1 MNDFRHKQKVYVLVL
16 GMLISLVIAL
26 SLVANSVLA
35 LEPPPSGEVQAL
47 RATGELNKRLEFV
60 RQIGNHRVDP
70 FLLKRAINKTTRKM
84 LKAEGKTS
92 AEIDAMA
99 PLMAPPPSW
108 QGMPATGNV
117 RILAILI
124 EFQDHVHTNSR
135 LLIYNSLFGVGNPLA
150 TPYESVARYYD
161 RASYSQLDLS
171 NGNTLGWYQT
181 SYDRSGVTQNY
192 LGREALLREVLDHY
206 EAQGHDFSQ
215 YDNDGDGTIDY
226 FIVIWTGPD
235 TGWGNFWWG
244 YQTRFSDTTYTLDGV
259 HLGKYSWQWEGRPVG
274 SIFTPLVVIH
284 ETGHALGIPDYYDY
298 DDSVGPDG
306 GVGGLDMM
314 DHNKGDHNC
323 FSKWMLEW
331 ITPTAISVGTQTVTL
346 SASGTSQ
353 DCVLIFPGITTG
365 DLFSEYFLAQNRH
378 RVGNDDTTQMPS
390 DGMMIWHVDAQLNA
404 SGQDFLY
411 DNSFTAH
418 KLLRLMEADG
428 LEEIETGDGAGDAGD
443 YYKQG
448 DAFGVCTTPS
458 SKKYDGTDSGVEIK
472 NISAPGPQMTANFS
486 LAPAAAADYTITS
499 LTLNPTSSQPGDQV
513 TVTYTAKN
521 IGGNP
526 TACISMAIFL
536 SADATITTAD
546 TQLDSWGLPACNL
559 VACDSITQNRTVTIP
574 GNTADGSYYIGIIA
588 DANDYETEADETN
601 NIEAKKIT
609 VGEDD
614 GGWLGSFYS
623 QVVNPVQLA
632 LLRKYRD
639 SYLKNSENGQ
649 RYTKKLYENSH
660 DALAVLIKNP
670 ELIAEA
676 RELLQENMTAIE
688 QVMDG
693 GQPHLKNAD
702 EIIAYLDA
710 FEDKAPEDLRELA
723 QMVKND
729 MIEQRDKNEPFLGF
743 KLK

>member
-1 MNDFRHKQKVYVLVL
+1 
-16 GMLISLVIAL
+16 
-26 SLVANSVLA
+26 
-35 LEPPPSGEVQAL
+35 
-47 RATGELNKRLEFV
+47 
-60 RQIGNHRVDP
+60 
-70 FLLKRAINKTTRKM
+70 
-84 LKAEGKTS
+84 
-92 AEIDAMA
+92 
-99 PLMAPPPSW
+99 
-108 QGMPATGNV
+108 
-117 RILAILI
+117 
-124 EFQDHVHTNSR
+124 
-135 LLIYNSLFGVGNPLA
+135 
-150 TPYESVARYYD
+150 
-161 RASYSQLDLS
+161 
-171 NGNTLGWYQT
+171 
-181 SYDRSGVTQNY
+181 
-192 LGREALLREVLDHY
+192 
-206 EAQGHDFSQ
+206 
-215 YDNDGDGTIDY
+215 
-226 FIVIWTGPD
+226 
-235 TGWGNFWWG
+235 
-244 YQTRFSDTTYTLDGV
+244 
-259 HLGKYSWQWEGRPVG
+259 
-274 SIFTPLVVIH
+274 
-284 ETGHALGIPDYYDY
+284 
-298 DDSVGPDG
+298 
-306 GVGGLDMM
+306 
-314 DHNKGDHNC
+314 
-323 FSKWMLEW
+323 
-331 ITPTAISVGTQTVTL
+331 
-346 SASGTSQ
+346 
-353 DCVLIFPGITTG
+353 
-365 DLFSEYFLAQNRH
+365 
-378 RVGNDDTTQMPS
+378 
-390 DGMMIWHVDAQLNA
+390 
-404 SGQDFLY
+404 
-411 DNSFTAH
+411 
-418 KLLRLMEADG
+418 MEADG

>member
-1 MNDFRHKQKVYVLVL
+1 
-16 GMLISLVIAL
+16 
-26 SLVANSVLA
+26 
-35 LEPPPSGEVQAL
+35 
-47 RATGELNKRLEFV
+47 
-60 RQIGNHRVDP
+60 
-70 FLLKRAINKTTRKM
+70 
-84 LKAEGKTS
+84 
-92 AEIDAMA
+92 
-99 PLMAPPPSW
+99 
-108 QGMPATGNV
+108 
-117 RILAILI
+117 
-124 EFQDHVHTNSR
+124 
-135 LLIYNSLFGVGNPLA
+135 
-150 TPYESVARYYD
+150 
-161 RASYSQLDLS
+161 
-171 NGNTLGWYQT
+171 
-181 SYDRSGVTQNY
+181 
-192 LGREALLREVLDHY
+192 
-206 EAQGHDFSQ
+206 
-215 YDNDGDGTIDY
+215 
-226 FIVIWTGPD
+226 
-235 TGWGNFWWG
+235 
-244 YQTRFSDTTYTLDGV
+244 
-259 HLGKYSWQWEGRPVG
+259 
-274 SIFTPLVVIH
+274 
-284 ETGHALGIPDYYDY
+284 
-298 DDSVGPDG
+298 
-306 GVGGLDMM
+306 
-314 DHNKGDHNC
+314 
-323 FSKWMLEW
+323 
-331 ITPTAISVGTQTVTL
+331 
-346 SASGTSQ
+346 
-353 DCVLIFPGITTG
+353 
-365 DLFSEYFLAQNRH
+365 
-378 RVGNDDTTQMPS
+378 
-390 DGMMIWHVDAQLNA
+390 
-404 SGQDFLY
+404 
-411 DNSFTAH
+411 
-418 KLLRLMEADG
+418 
-428 LEEIETGDGAGDAGD
+428 
-443 YYKQG
+443 
-448 DAFGVCTTPS
+448 
-458 SKKYDGTDSGVEIK
+458 
-472 NISAPGPQMTANFS
+472 MTANFS